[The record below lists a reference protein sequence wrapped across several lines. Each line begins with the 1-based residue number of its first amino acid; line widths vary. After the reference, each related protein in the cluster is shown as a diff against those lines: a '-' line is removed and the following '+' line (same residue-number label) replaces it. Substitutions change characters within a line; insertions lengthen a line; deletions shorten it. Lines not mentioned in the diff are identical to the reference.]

1 MIGLRLT
8 TVAAALA
15 MFVSATSAEAQRSS
29 LYQAQN
35 ARNPQPLTVEQHS
48 WLYVPPAPVREL
60 QINDLITVIVNQ
72 SQQSV
77 SEGEISRIRQSNI
90 DARLRDWIE
99 LNGFGIKLAPQ
110 TSGDP
115 RARAS
120 LDGQLRTN
128 AEIETNSQVQFK
140 ITATVVDIRPNGN
153 LVLEA
158 HGQVRD
164 NDEVWEA
171 SLSGIVRRE
180 DVLPDNTVKSEKVA
194 ELMVHKRETG
204 HINDAYRRG
213 WALKLYDK
221 FKPF

>member
-1 MIGLRLT
+1 MNTSFSRL
-8 TVAAALA
+8 
-15 MFVSATSAEAQRSS
+15 MFVSTIVAATADIAMAQRSS
-29 LYQAQN
+29 LYQQAQVG
-35 ARNPQPLTVEQHS
+35 QPLTIENHS
-48 WLYVPPAPVREL
+48 WLYVAVPPTREL
-60 QINDLITVIVNQ
+60 QINDLITVVVNQ
-72 SQQSV
+72 RQQSV
-77 SEGEISRIRQSNI
+77 TEGEVNRIQQSNI
-90 DARLRDWIE
+90 DARLRDWVQ
-99 LNGFGIKLAPQ
+99 LDGFGIKLAPQ
-110 TSGDP
+110 TAGDP

-128 AEIETNSQVQFK
+128 AELETNSQVQFT

-164 NDEVWEA
+164 NDEIWEA

-180 DVLPDNTVKSEKVA
+180 DVLPDNTVKSEKIA
-194 ELMVHKRETG
+194 ELSIHKRETG

>member
-1 MIGLRLT
+1 MKASG
-8 TVAAALA
+8 AAALIA
-15 MFVSATSAEAQRSS
+15 MAAVWSNAEVAFAQRSS
-29 LYQAQN
+29 LYQQAQGG
-35 ARNPQPLTVEQHS
+35 QPLTIENHS
-48 WLYVPPAPVREL
+48 WLYVAVPPTREL
-60 QINDLITVIVNQ
+60 QINDLVTVVVNQ
-72 SQQSV
+72 RQQSV
-77 SEGEISRIRQSNI
+77 SEGEINRIQQSNI
-90 DARLRDWIE
+90 DARLRDWVQLE
-99 LNGFGIKLAPQ
+99 GFGIKVAPQ
-110 TSGDP
+110 TAGDP

-128 AEIETNSQVQFK
+128 AELETNSQVQFT

-164 NDEVWEA
+164 NDEIWEA

-180 DVLPDNTVKSEKVA
+180 DVLPDNTVKSEKIA
-194 ELMVHKRETG
+194 ELSIHKRETG